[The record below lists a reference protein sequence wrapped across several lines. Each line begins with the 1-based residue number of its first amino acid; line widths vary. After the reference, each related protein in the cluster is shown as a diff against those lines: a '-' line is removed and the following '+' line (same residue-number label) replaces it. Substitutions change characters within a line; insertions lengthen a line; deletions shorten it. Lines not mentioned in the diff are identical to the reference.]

1 MAVLASI
8 LVAACMSAA
17 PPPAPD
23 VVARALVFNKSLVTF
38 IKIADSVTRDA
49 RLTWTT
55 DGCSVP
61 VLGSTGRTFN
71 FFNACRRHDF
81 AYRNLRK
88 IDGGK
93 WWTPQMRAR
102 VDSVFKKDMLTD
114 CAKRNKTARASCTA
128 WAETFYRAVRT
139 YAGP

>member
-38 IKIADSVTRDA
+38 IKIADSDTRDA

-114 CAKRNKTARASCTA
+114 CAKRTRTARASCTA